1 MITANH
7 LTFNFTTEAL
17 LFENVNF
24 KLSPKQRVALI
35 GDNGS
40 GKSTLLNLLMKNLM
54 PTNGT
59 IQSDGYTLL
68 VPQFYDDNTQNSPGE
83 SQRQRLQHAFSQR
96 PDILLLDEPPSNLDQ
111 TGIQYLVNQL
121 KRFKGIAVVVSHDAA
136 FLAKIATAVLVIDQK
151 NIAFYPTDFATFQQL
166 QANKIQQQYAQ
177 YEVVRKQKQ
186 QQLASLARMQEK
198 ATHAKKAKK
207 VSNSEKKAIGL
218 AGRKD
223 KVQNGLEKKVK
234 KIRADIQQTAH
245 GKPFEKMGLKLLTT
259 YQQPKKIMQNVTL
272 DRLIRDDFVLIN
284 NPINLRLQS
293 GKVIAILGANGAG
306 KSTLLNAIFHD
317 VTQKRYRV
325 NYFHQNI
332 QSQFNAGQPLL
343 PQLQAMSGM
352 NLQVIRDVCGAL
364 GIRSDILSRFPNT
377 LSGGQ
382 LLKVQLALNLMM
394 PFDILLLDEPT
405 NYLDYDGVLALTNF
419 INDSQAAI
427 VLVSHDETFV
437 KQTATQSF
445 IIQDQNWIDYL
456 TYDDYFDVN
465 VTN

>member
-24 KLSPKQRVALI
+24 KLRPKQRVALI

-40 GKSTLLNLLMKNLM
+40 GKSTLLNLLVKNLM
-54 PTNGT
+54 PTSGT
-59 IQSDGYTLL
+59 IQSNGYTLL
-68 VPQFYDDNTQNSPGE
+68 VPQFYDDNAQNSPGE

-96 PDILLLDEPPSNLDQ
+96 PDVLLLDEPTSNLDQ

-177 YEVVRKQKQ
+177 YEVARKQRQ

-198 ATHAKKAKK
+198 ATNAKKAKK
-207 VSNSEKKAIGL
+207 VTNSEKKAICL

-259 YQQPKKIMQNVTL
+259 YQQPK
-272 DRLIRDDFVLIN
+272 RLC
-284 NPINLRLQS
+284 
-293 GKVIAILGANGAG
+293 K
-306 KSTLLNAIFHD
+306 T
-317 VTQKRYRV
+317 
-325 NYFHQNI
+325 
-332 QSQFNAGQPLL
+332 
-343 PQLQAMSGM
+343 
-352 NLQVIRDVCGAL
+352 
-364 GIRSDILSRFPNT
+364 
-377 LSGGQ
+377 
-382 LLKVQLALNLMM
+382 
-394 PFDILLLDEPT
+394 
-405 NYLDYDGVLALTNF
+405 
-419 INDSQAAI
+419 
-427 VLVSHDETFV
+427 
-437 KQTATQSF
+437 
-445 IIQDQNWIDYL
+445 
-456 TYDDYFDVN
+456 
-465 VTN
+465 